1 MGSKADKFYF
11 NNFLEATDCCVSA
24 AKYLKE
30 CFDNYDVNNLKDLV
44 DALAENLGN
53 SLVMFAN
60 ISNGKIVFVC
70 KNKLSGLS
78 AGKLVKMAAQICG
91 GNGGGRDDFA
101 SAGGKDV
108 TKVDEA
114 LQSVKDEVKG
124 VLNN

>member
-1 MGSKADKFYF
+1 MTTFASQNTKFTINKNDYEEVNSCKLLF
-11 NNFLEATDCCVSA
+11 KKIEDA
-24 AKYLKE
+24 
-30 CFDNYDVNNLKDLV
+30 DVNNLKDLV